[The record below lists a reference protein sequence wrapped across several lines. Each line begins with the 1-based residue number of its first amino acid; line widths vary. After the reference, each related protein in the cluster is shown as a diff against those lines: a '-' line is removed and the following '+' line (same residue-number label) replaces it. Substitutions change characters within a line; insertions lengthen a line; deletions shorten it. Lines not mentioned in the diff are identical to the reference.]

1 MRRSTA
7 NIPIAI
13 VDTMANI
20 SPTYLLTPRA
30 DLSAYVASVALKRG
44 EEKGVGLTCLEAFC
58 KNGGA
63 AGSYSRKTP
72 SASDGR
78 IGGEEVVA
86 ENERE

>member
-1 MRRSTA
+1 
-7 NIPIAI
+7 
-13 VDTMANI
+13 MANI

-30 DLSAYVASVALKRG
+30 DLSAYVASVALERG
-44 EEKGVGLTCLEAFC
+44 EKGVGLTCLEAFC

-63 AGSYSRKTP
+63 TGSYSRKTP